1 MLNQHKILRV
11 LQLIP
16 LLQQEHPKSIQHI
29 GSILRNTHRTI
40 YPYLDL
46 LRELGFDLQRD
57 HNNKYFITLYATLQS
72 EWNLVRKV
80 NNCLFNGLV
89 NNLKKKPHVS
99 L

>member
-16 LLQQEHPKSIQHI
+16 LLQQEPPKSIQHL
-29 GSILRNTHRTI
+29 GSILKNTHRTI
-40 YPYLDL
+40 YRYLDL
-46 LRELGFDLQRD
+46 LWELGFDLQRD
-57 HNNKYFITLYATLQS
+57 HNNKYFITLYTTLQS

-80 NNCLFNGLV
+80 NNCLFNELV

-99 L
+99 I

>member
-11 LQLIP
+11 LQLIS
-16 LLQQEHPKSIQHI
+16 LLQQEPPKSIQHL
-29 GSILRNTHRTI
+29 GSILKNTHRTI
-40 YPYLDL
+40 YRYLDL
-46 LRELGFDLQRD
+46 LWELGFDLQRD

-89 NNLKKKPHVS
+89 NNLKMKTHVS
-99 L
+99 S